1 MAIRPKPPDGDGTL
15 ADQAY
20 RLLKQSIVRGE
31 YPEGTFLSEAEVAK
45 RFRIGRTPF
54 REACNRLHNEH
65 LLDAVPRRGFLI
77 PEMSF
82 HEVRDLLET
91 RLILEGVIGEL
102 AAKRADEGQLAE
114 FQRLYRTALQ
124 YARAK
129 AGMDEQVQ
137 ANTEFHLHIA
147 RMAHNREL
155 EALLRGVLERSTRL
169 FYMIVRSS
177 PMLERDA
184 QDLLKPIVDAIRRK
198 DPAAAHK
205 AVIRDITH
213 GQMNVLGRDLWEKPR

>member
-1 MAIRPKPPDGDGTL
+1 MPSRAKQLDGFGTL

-20 RLLKQSIVRGE
+20 RLLKQSILRGE
-31 YPEGTFLSEAEVAK
+31 FPEGAFLSEAEVAK

-54 REACNRLHNEH
+54 REACNRLHNEQ
-65 LLDAVPRRGFLI
+65 LLEAVPRRGYLV

-91 RLILEGVIGEL
+91 RLILEGVIAEL
-102 AAKRADEGQLAE
+102 AAKRAEESELAE
-114 FQRLYRTALQ
+114 LQRLYRTALQ
-124 YARAK
+124 HARAK
-129 AGMDEQVQ
+129 TAMDAQVQ
-137 ANTEFHLHIA
+137 SNTEFHLHIA
-147 RMAHNREL
+147 HMAHNREL

-177 PMLERDA
+177 PTLERDTE
-184 QDLLKPIVDAIRRK
+184 DLLKPIVDAIRHK

>member
-1 MAIRPKPPDGDGTL
+1 MPLRTKNLDGSGTL

-20 RLLKQSIVRGE
+20 RLLKQAILRGE
-31 YPEGTFLSEAEVAK
+31 FAEGVFLSEAEVAK

-54 REACNRLHNEH
+54 REACNRLHNEQ
-65 LLDAVPRRGFLI
+65 LLEAVPRRGYLV

-91 RLILEGVIGEL
+91 RLILEGVIAEL
-102 AAKRADEGQLAE
+102 AAKRADESERAE
-114 FQRLYRTALQ
+114 LQRLYRVALQ
-124 YARAK
+124 HAGAK
-129 AGMDEQVQ
+129 AAMDAQVQ
-137 ANTEFHLHIA
+137 SNTEFHLHIA
-147 RMAHNREL
+147 HMAHNREL
-155 EALLRGVLERSTRL
+155 ETLLRGVLERSMRI

-177 PMLERDA
+177 PTLERDT
-184 QDLLKPIVDAIRRK
+184 QDSLKPIVDAIRRK
-198 DPAAAHK
+198 DSAAAHK

>member
-1 MAIRPKPPDGDGTL
+1 MALKPKTGNGTL
-15 ADQAY
+15 AEQAY
-20 RLLKQSIVRGE
+20 HLLKHSILRGE
-31 YPEGTFLSEAEVAK
+31 FAEGEFLSESALTT

-54 REACNRLHNEH
+54 REACNRLHNEQ
-65 LLDAVPRRGFLI
+65 LLEVVPRRGYLV

-91 RLILEGVIGEL
+91 RLILEGVIAEL
-102 AAKRADEGQLAE
+102 AAKRADPAQLQE
-114 FQRLYRTALQ
+114 FERLYKAALQ
-124 YARAK
+124 TARAK
-129 AGMDEQVQ
+129 NHLDDQVH

-177 PMLERDA
+177 PTLDRDA
-184 QDLLKPIVDAIRRK
+184 QDRLKPIVEAIRRK
-198 DPAAAHK
+198 DPAGAHK
-205 AVIRDITH
+205 AVIRDITR

>member
-1 MAIRPKPPDGDGTL
+1 MPSRAKQIDGSGTL

-20 RLLKQSIVRGE
+20 RLLKQAILRGE
-31 YPEGTFLSEAEVAK
+31 FAEGVFLSESEVAK

-65 LLDAVPRRGFLI
+65 LLEAVPRRGYLV

-91 RLILEGVIGEL
+91 RLILEGVIAEL
-102 AAKRADEGQLAE
+102 AAKRAEESELAE
-114 FQRLYRTALQ
+114 LQRLYRAALQ
-124 YARAK
+124 HARAK
-129 AGMDEQVQ
+129 AAMDAQVQ
-137 ANTEFHLHIA
+137 SNTEFHLHIA
-147 RMAHNREL
+147 RMAHNHEL
-155 EALLRGVLERSTRL
+155 ESLLRGVLERSTRL

-177 PMLERDA
+177 PTLERDT
-184 QDLLKPIVDAIRRK
+184 QDLLKPIVDSIRRK

-205 AVIRDITH
+205 AVIRDITQ
-213 GQMNVLGRDLWEKPR
+213 GQLNILGRDLWEKPR

>member
-1 MAIRPKPPDGDGTL
+1 M
-15 ADQAY
+15 
-20 RLLKQSIVRGE
+20 
-31 YPEGTFLSEAEVAK
+31 
-45 RFRIGRTPF
+45 
-54 REACNRLHNEH
+54 
-65 LLDAVPRRGFLI
+65 DA
-77 PEMSF
+77 
-82 HEVRDLLET
+82 
-91 RLILEGVIGEL
+91 
-102 AAKRADEGQLAE
+102 
-114 FQRLYRTALQ
+114 
-124 YARAK
+124 
-129 AGMDEQVQ
+129 QVH

-177 PMLERDA
+177 PMLERDT
-184 QDLLKPIVDAIRRK
+184 QDLLKPIIQAIRKK

>member
-1 MAIRPKPPDGDGTL
+1 MPVRPKALDGDGTL

-20 RLLKQSIVRGE
+20 RVLKQSILRGE
-31 YPEGTFLSEAEVAK
+31 YPEGSFLSEVEVAK

-54 REACNRLHNEH
+54 REACNRLRNEQ
-65 LLDAVPRRGFLI
+65 LLDAVPRHGFLV

-91 RLILEGVIGEL
+91 RLILEGVIAEL
-102 AAKRADEGQLAE
+102 AAKRADEAQLAQ

-124 YARAK
+124 HARAK
-129 AGMDEQVQ
+129 AGMDEQVH

-155 EALLRGVLERSTRL
+155 ESLLRGVLERSTRL

-177 PMLERDA
+177 PTLERDT

>member
-1 MAIRPKPPDGDGTL
+1 VPLRAKSLDGSGTL

-20 RLLKQSIVRGE
+20 RLLKQAILRGE
-31 YPEGTFLSEAEVAK
+31 FAEGVFLSESEVAK

-54 REACNRLHNEH
+54 REACNRLHNEQ
-65 LLDAVPRRGFLI
+65 LLEAVPRRGYLV

-91 RLILEGVIGEL
+91 RLILEGVIAEL
-102 AAKRADEGQLAE
+102 AAKRAEESELAE
-114 FQRLYRTALQ
+114 LQRLYRVALQ
-124 YARAK
+124 HARAK
-129 AGMDEQVQ
+129 AAMDAQVQ
-137 ANTEFHLHIA
+137 SNAEFHLHIA
-147 RMAHNREL
+147 HMAHNREL

-177 PMLERDA
+177 PTLERDT
-184 QDLLKPIVDAIRRK
+184 QDRLKPIVDAIRRK
-198 DPAAAHK
+198 DPAAAHQ